1 MANPTSNG
9 AKHKPQPRL
18 MSDLAAPYSEEAEE
32 AVIGSI
38 LVNPDAFVDVSA
50 FLKADDFY
58 LIRHGY
64 IWQALDRLNKRD
76 VPVDYLTLMQELKD
90 MGWLDD
96 IGGPGYITRLVNN
109 TPTSMHAEFYGRIV
123 ERTAKRRRLMTLA
136 DELKAIALDETL
148 DIDAVMEQA
157 ESRFMKLDDDAVS
170 AGDDVTLF
178 DAINEHMDMVE
189 RVTDNPGLFDGV
201 PSSIP
206 QLNNALQGG
215 YGNGMSIVFAGRPG
229 MAKSSM
235 LVAEAIHAAKF
246 GKVYLCTLEM
256 SRAQV
261 TGMIL
266 AKVAHLEP
274 LKMARGRMTPEE
286 YKRYL
291 DACQQQ
297 AAAIGKNLIIN
308 DNPNLTPSMLKKKV
322 KRLAQRGGLVA
333 VFLDY
338 AQLMDGGK
346 EDDYSNRV
354 EELSY
359 ISRSLKKLA
368 RRHSIP
374 VIAAAQIN
382 RSVETRKDKRPM
394 MSDIRESGSFEND
407 GDLIF
412 GLYRDAYYNEVFPP
426 QEHDDLEIIILKGR
440 EVDLCTIHVGFWGK
454 WKMVAPVET
463 RRLDPE
469 L

>member
-1 MANPTSNG
+1 MANPALNG
-9 AKHKPQPRL
+9 AKRKTN
-18 MSDLAAPYSEEAEE
+18 DIDAPYSEEAEE
-32 AVIGSI
+32 ATIGSI

-64 IWQALDRLNKRD
+64 IWQAFERLGKRD
-76 VPVDYLTLMQELKD
+76 VPIDYLTLMQELKD

-109 TPTSMHAEFYGRIV
+109 TPTSMHAEYYGRIV
-123 ERTAKRRRLMTLA
+123 ERTAKRRKLMTLA
-136 DELKAIALDETL
+136 DEIKALAKDETL
-148 DIDAVMEQA
+148 DIDAVMEKA
-157 ESRFMKLDDDAVS
+157 EAQFMKLDDDTVS
-170 AGDDVTLF
+170 TGDDVTLF

-189 RVTDNPGLFDGV
+189 KATSNPNHFEGV

-215 YGNGMSIVFAGRPG
+215 YGNGLLTINAGRPG
-229 MAKSSM
+229 MAKSSF

-266 AKVAHLEP
+266 AKVARLEP
-274 LKMARGRMTPEE
+274 LKMARGRMTQEE
-286 YKRYL
+286 YKRYF

-308 DNPNLTPSMLKKKV
+308 DNPNLTPAMLKKKV

-333 VFLDY
+333 VFVDY

-368 RRHSIP
+368 RRHNIP
-374 VIAAAQIN
+374 VMAAAQIN
-382 RSVETRKDKRPM
+382 RSVEARKDKRPL

-407 GDLIF
+407 ADLIF

-426 QEHDDLEIIILKGR
+426 QEFDDLEIIILKGR
-440 EVDLCTIHVGFWGK
+440 EVDLCTIHAGFWGA
-454 WKMVAPVET
+454 WKMVAAVDT
-463 RRLDPE
+463 RRLEPE